1 MQSRRSADLLH
12 WVAGIRKGPPQT
24 PDEVFGLLETIPCSV
39 LPGIPASDL
48 LRAFLK
54 GDYYATVFEAQAK
67 GDKALDPMFK
77 GLVRSIG
84 CLSGRE
90 ARLASEGALR
100 EDGHLWS

>member
-1 MQSRRSADLLH
+1 MQSQAMSVFSFA

-24 PDEVFGLLETIPCSV
+24 PDEVFGRLETIPGSV

-67 GDKALDPMFK
+67 GDKALDDFQK
-77 GLVRSIG
+77 A
-84 CLSGRE
+84 SGAGQCR
-90 ARLASEGALR
+90 
-100 EDGHLWS
+100 